1 MKAVKS
7 EEAPVP
13 NDGPVT
19 VLTATNFDEIVVLG
33 KNVMI
38 EFYAPW
44 CAALEHEFSHV
55 HKGLFKRRWDVS

>member
-1 MKAVKS
+1 M
-7 EEAPVP
+7 P

-19 VLTATNFDEIVVLG
+19 VLTTNNFDEIVALG

-44 CAALEHEFSHV
+44 CAALQRGVSRRHQGLARV
-55 HKGLFKRRWDVS
+55 ARGLFNRKAMQ